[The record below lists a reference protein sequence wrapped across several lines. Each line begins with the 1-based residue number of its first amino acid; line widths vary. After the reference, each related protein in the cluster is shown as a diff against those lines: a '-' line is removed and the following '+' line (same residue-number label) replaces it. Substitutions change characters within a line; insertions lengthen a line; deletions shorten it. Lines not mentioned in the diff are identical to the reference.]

1 MDNQT
6 KLMVDNTK
14 VEHSDNS
21 TNNQSE
27 SFSDEHTPRTDQ
39 ETSSKNKESQNM
51 EVHHHTHDPSA
62 PHHKKNF
69 LSYFWEFL
77 MLFLAVFC
85 GFLAEYQLEHKIEK
99 NREIQFIRLITED
112 ITTDISK
119 LNKNIMLFNEND
131 VKQNSVLEAL
141 PTLEKGFSLKFY
153 NNYRSFQWFPDFIY
167 TDATIQ
173 QLKNSGGFRL
183 IKNYKV
189 IAGIMNYDA
198 EVKKALINESNL
210 GRVMEK
216 SEDFSNDILN
226 TYHLH
231 NQLKQGITP
240 KELEIEG
247 FDYLLSND
255 RIPLSR
261 FANHLFYHRRICNIV
276 TENMKSVKFAGA
288 QLLILLKTEYHLD

>member
-1 MDNQT
+1 
-6 KLMVDNTK
+6 MVDKIK

-21 TNNQSE
+21 TNKQSE
-27 SFSDEHTPRTDQ
+27 SFSDEPTPRTDQ
-39 ETSSKNKESQNM
+39 ETSSKNKEPQNM
-51 EVHHHTHDPSA
+51 EVHHHTHDPFA
-62 PHHKKNF
+62 THHKKNF

-153 NNYRSFQWFPDFIY
+153 DNYRSFQWFPDFIY

-226 TYHLH
+226 TYQLY

-240 KELEIEG
+240 KKLEIEG

>member
-1 MDNQT
+1 
-6 KLMVDNTK
+6 MVDKIK

-21 TNNQSE
+21 TNKQSE
-27 SFSDEHTPRTDQ
+27 SFSDEPTPRTDQ
-39 ETSSKNKESQNM
+39 ETSSKNKEPQNM
-51 EVHHHTHDPSA
+51 EVHHHTHDPFA
-62 PHHKKNF
+62 THHKKNF

-119 LNKNIMLFNEND
+119 LNKNIMLFKEND

-153 NNYRSFQWFPDFIY
+153 DNYRSFQWFPDFIY

>member
-1 MDNQT
+1 
-6 KLMVDNTK
+6 MVDKIK

-21 TNNQSE
+21 TNKQSE
-27 SFSDEHTPRTDQ
+27 SFSDEPTPRTDQ
-39 ETSSKNKESQNM
+39 ETSSKNKEPQNM
-51 EVHHHTHDPSA
+51 EVHHHTHDPFA
-62 PHHKKNF
+62 THHKKNF

-240 KELEIEG
+240 KKLEIEG

-261 FANHLFYHRRICNIV
+261 FANQLLYHRRICNIV

-288 QLLILLKTEYHLD
+288 QLLILLKTEYHLE

>member
-1 MDNQT
+1 
-6 KLMVDNTK
+6 MVDNTK
-14 VEHSDNS
+14 EEHSDIP
-21 TNNQSE
+21 TNKQLE
-27 SFSDEHTPRTDQ
+27 SFSDELTPNTNQ
-39 ETSSKNKESQNM
+39 EMSSKNKEPQNM

-85 GFLAEYQLEHKIEK
+85 GFLAEYQLEHKIES
-99 NREIQFIRLITED
+99 NREIQFIRLISED

-119 LNKNIMLFNEND
+119 LNKNIMLFKEND
-131 VKQNSVLEAL
+131 IKQNSVLEAL
-141 PTLEKGFSLKFY
+141 PTLEKGFSLRFY
-153 NNYRSFQWFPDFIY
+153 NNFISFQWFPDFIY

-198 EVKKALINESNL
+198 EVKKALINESTL

-226 TYHLH
+226 TYHIS
-231 NQLKQGITP
+231 NQLKLGITS
-240 KELEIEG
+240 KKLEIEG

-255 RIPLSR
+255 RIPFSR
-261 FANHLFYHRRICNIV
+261 FANHLLYHRKMCNIV
-276 TENMKSVKFAGA
+276 TENMESVKFAGA
-288 QLLILLKTEYHLD
+288 QLLILLKTEYDLD

>member
-1 MDNQT
+1 
-6 KLMVDNTK
+6 MVDKIK

-21 TNNQSE
+21 TNKQSE
-27 SFSDEHTPRTDQ
+27 SFSDEPTPRTDQ

-288 QLLILLKTEYHLD
+288 QLLILLKTEYHLE

>member
-1 MDNQT
+1 
-6 KLMVDNTK
+6 MVDKIK

-21 TNNQSE
+21 TNKQSE
-27 SFSDEHTPRTDQ
+27 SFYDEPTPRTDQ
-39 ETSSKNKESQNM
+39 ETSSKNKEPQNM
-51 EVHHHTHDPSA
+51 EVHHHTHDPFA
-62 PHHKKNF
+62 THHKKNF

-226 TYHLH
+226 TYQLD
-231 NQLKQGITP
+231 NQLKQGITS
-240 KELEIEG
+240 KKLEIEG

-261 FANHLFYHRRICNIV
+261 FANHLLYHRRICNIV

>member
-1 MDNQT
+1 
-6 KLMVDNTK
+6 MVDKIK

-21 TNNQSE
+21 TNKQSE
-27 SFSDEHTPRTDQ
+27 SFSDEPTPRTDQ
-39 ETSSKNKESQNM
+39 ETSSKNKEPQNM
-51 EVHHHTHDPSA
+51 EVHHHTHDPFA
-62 PHHKKNF
+62 THHKKNF

>member
-1 MDNQT
+1 
-6 KLMVDNTK
+6 
-14 VEHSDNS
+14 
-21 TNNQSE
+21 
-27 SFSDEHTPRTDQ
+27 
-39 ETSSKNKESQNM
+39 M

>member
-1 MDNQT
+1 
-6 KLMVDNTK
+6 MVDNTK

-27 SFSDEHTPRTDQ
+27 SFSDEPTPCTDQ
-39 ETSSKNKESQNM
+39 ETSSKNKEPQNM

-119 LNKNIMLFNEND
+119 LNKNIMLFKEND

-153 NNYRSFQWFPDFIY
+153 DNYRSFQWFPDFIY

-226 TYHLH
+226 TYHLY

-240 KELEIEG
+240 KKLEIEG

-261 FANHLFYHRRICNIV
+261 FANHLLYHRRICNIV

>member
-1 MDNQT
+1 
-6 KLMVDNTK
+6 MVDKIK
-14 VEHSDNS
+14 VEHSDNL

-119 LNKNIMLFNEND
+119 LNKNIMLFKEND

-153 NNYRSFQWFPDFIY
+153 DNYRSFQWFPDFIY